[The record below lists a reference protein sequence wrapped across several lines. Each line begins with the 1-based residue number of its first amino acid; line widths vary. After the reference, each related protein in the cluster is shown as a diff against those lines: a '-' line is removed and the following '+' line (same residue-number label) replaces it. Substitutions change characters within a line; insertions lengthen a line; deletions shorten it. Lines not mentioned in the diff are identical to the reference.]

1 MTGQQDKFI
10 DLEKIISS
18 KNPRLL
24 QLMPRFVFNYL
35 KRTIHQEDIN
45 TFIEKHGHLRN
56 LEFVEAVLTEFG
68 ASVKVSGLEHVPA
81 SGGCIIAANHPLGG
95 LDAIALMHAV
105 GKRRPDLRFF
115 VNDILLNLKNF
126 GDIFVGVNKHGKNPK
141 ESLRQMDEVF
151 ASDNCILFFPAGLVS
166 RRQNKVVQDLT
177 WQKSFVAKATQYK
190 KPIIPTFIGGQNSN
204 FFYNLA
210 NWRKKLGVKA
220 NIEMLYLVDEMYRQN
235 AKTLDVAFGEALP
248 PSVFSKEKSQN
259 EWAELLKSY
268 VYELEKDPKKTFS
281 SSFQ

>member
-10 DLEKIISS
+10 DLEKIIGS

-24 QLMPRFVFNYL
+24 QLMPRFMFNYL
-35 KRTIHQEDIN
+35 KRTIHQDDIN

-126 GDIFVGVNKHGKNPK
+126 GDIFVGVNKHGKNLK

-268 VYELEKDPKKTFS
+268 VYELEKDPKKIFS
-281 SSFQ
+281 NSF